1 MSSEIRGSQSFKNA
15 YFKLPGTDF
24 VNLPELAAA
33 CGDTAGRMIFIF
45 FQLLYLEFCC
55 QIKLRTRLIFL
66 FS

>member
-45 FQLLYLEFCC
+45 FNSS
-55 QIKLRTRLIFL
+55 I
-66 FS
+66 